1 MLGIMIQNED
11 FTDLYIINILS
22 KNFLQRDWPRHFEV
36 ASGKGWTRSAYITQW
51 PLALTDVHHLW
62 FSRRATVATIHSGS
76 GASGIHL

>member
-1 MLGIMIQNED
+1 MIQNED

-36 ASGKGWTRSAYITQW
+36 ASGKGWNSECLYNPTATYRCSPFMVFTESN
-51 PLALTDVHHLW
+51 
-62 FSRRATVATIHSGS
+62 SRYNSLRL